1 MSASFFIIAIDFG
14 TAYSGYAFSVR
25 PKNEEIPDIRVPFWT
40 QGTGLKSVKTHTCIL
55 FDQHGKFVSF
65 GFEAKMKYTKMPSNE
80 ARTHFFFENFK
91 MNLYNAALDRD
102 MTIQTCDG
110 KSMSAVKV
118 FSESLRFLKDHALK
132 KIAEHTTGKT
142 FIASDATWV
151 LTVPAIWG
159 ASAKQFMREAAKQAG
174 IIDKFDSKTL
184 IIALEPEA
192 ASVWCKQLPKQGFLG
207 VGQQGN
213 VLEQSTGTQY
223 IVVDCGGGTIDITA
237 HEVRDRGY
245 LKELHKASGNNLGGQ
260 MIDSKFESLLIEI
273 FTDDVWAEFQKREP
287 GELLKRKTE
296 FSFVKCGDE
305 EEDDD
310 DALITFPISLMAI
323 AEEHGEQKI
332 SEFFNYVEGADWQN
346 GYIKI
351 SASKMRSLFEESLK
365 GISNN
370 INQVLSHNDTNIQ
383 YILLVGGYAQCKLL
397 RKHITKE
404 FGRRCTVL
412 CPVEPQVAIL
422 KGAVLFGLK
431 PKVIE
436 SRVSTRTYG
445 IMESE
450 HFNPSRH
457 SRSKVHYNKDRIEY
471 CNVFKRLVKVGESIG
486 CDEVRE
492 HYLTPVNSDQRE
504 MVFQFYCTEKEDAIE
519 VDEDGM
525 KNIGNFTVPMPD
537 ISKGMNRCVRL
548 EVRFGNTE
556 MQATATDMES
566 MQTESVTLDFLCH

>member
-1 MSASFFIIAIDFG
+1 M
-14 TAYSGYAFSVR
+14 
-25 PKNEEIPDIRVPFWT
+25 PNIRVPFWT
-40 QGTGLKSVKTHTCIL
+40 QGTGLKSSKTHTCIL
-55 FDQHGKFVSF
+55 FNQQENVVSF
-65 GFEAKMKYTKMPSNE
+65 GFEAKMKYTKMPSIE
-80 ARTHFFFENFK
+80 ARRHFFFENFK
-91 MNLYNAALDRD
+91 MNLFNAVLHRD
-102 MTIQTCDG
+102 TVIQTCDG
-110 KSMSAVKV
+110 KSMSALKV

-132 KIAEHTTGKT
+132 MIAQHTSGKT
-142 FIASDATWV
+142 FIATDATWV

-174 IIDKFDSKTL
+174 MIEKLDSENL

-192 ASVWCKQLPKQGFLG
+192 ASVWCKQLPKEGFLG

-213 VLEQSTGTQY
+213 ELEQSTGTQY

-237 HEVRDRGY
+237 HEVRDGGY
-245 LKELHKASGNNLGGQ
+245 LKELYKASGNDLGGQ
-260 MIDSKFESLLIEI
+260 TVDSKFESLLIEI
-273 FTDDVWAEFQKREP
+273 FTDDIWAEFQKREP
-287 GELLKRKTE
+287 GELLKRKIE
-296 FSFVKCGDE
+296 FSFVKCGE
-305 EEDDD
+305 EDEDDD
-310 DALITFPISLMAI
+310 DALISFPVSLTAI
-323 AEEHGEQKI
+323 AEEHGQQKI

-351 SASKMRSLFEESLK
+351 SASKMTSLFEESLK

-370 INQVLSHNDTNIQ
+370 INQVLSHKGSNIQ

-404 FGRRCTVL
+404 FSRRCTIL
-412 CPVEPQVAIL
+412 CPADPQTAIL

-445 IMESE
+445 ILESE
-450 HFNPSRH
+450 RFNPSRH
-457 SRSKVHYNKDRIEY
+457 SMIKVQYNKDRIAY
-471 CNVFKRLVKVGESIG
+471 CNVFKRLIKVGESIG

-504 MVFQFYCTEKEDAIE
+504 MIFQFYCTEKEDAIE

-525 KNIGNFTVPMPD
+525 KNIGSFTVPMPD

-548 EVRFGNTE
+548 EIQFGNTE

-566 MQTESVTLDFLCH
+566 NKTESVTLDFLCH